1 MAADNRDIS
10 GLLDVREAAVIT
22 GLASAGPVAN
32 GLRRVG
38 SSRVLRSLA
47 RPGGTGSA
55 AGSLPTTTRLCDVN
69 IDVALLDSDKV
80 VMSYGVD
87 IGVKGVTAYTGKITS
102 AESLGRILQQARLL
116 AGLSQREL
124 AQRLGTT
131 QKYIWELEA
140 GKPSIVMD
148 RLFAAM
154 RETGMELTAT
164 ITPRS
169 ERG

>member
-1 MAADNRDIS
+1 MQ
-10 GLLDVREAAVIT
+10 
-22 GLASAGPVAN
+22 
-32 GLRRVG
+32 
-38 SSRVLRSLA
+38 
-47 RPGGTGSA
+47 
-55 AGSLPTTTRLCDVN
+55 
-69 IDVALLDSDKV
+69 
-80 VMSYGVD
+80 
-87 IGVKGVTAYTGKITS
+87 YTGKITS

-154 RETGMELTAT
+154 HETGMELTAT
-164 ITPRS
+164 ITPRG
-169 ERG
+169 EHG